1 MTEPAQREGTVT
13 TLFGLID
20 TARDPQLYGL
30 VVASPERACL
40 FGGPL
45 KSPLERNAPYIA
57 AVTPGTP
64 LFTAWRDYGWGRSWG
79 IYCRSALPLAEVRR
93 HLRQFLQAQLPD
105 GKVVLFRFT
114 IRAFGGSICRPASR
128 PSCND
133 GSPASMNTAPKP
145 QTGGVASSTGSIMMH
160 FR

>member
-105 GKVVLFRFT
+105 GKVVLFQILRSA
-114 IRAFGGSICRPASR
+114 RLADLSADLRVGR
-128 PSCND
+128 
-133 GSPASMNTAPKP
+133 
-145 QTGGVASSTGSIMMH
+145 VATMVH
-160 FR
+160 RHR